1 MPVADDPKHTPC
13 KFASGLSARL
23 GALLTDI
30 TQVKQAESE
39 LRLAVS
45 VVSNTVEAS
54 RVGASVGIAAHPLD
68 GHTPEALLARADAA
82 MYRAKRIGKAG

>member
-30 TQVKQAESE
+30 TQVKQTESE

-45 VVSNTVEAS
+45 VVSNTVEGIA
-54 RVGASVGIAAHPLD
+54 GGSVGGHRRAPAR